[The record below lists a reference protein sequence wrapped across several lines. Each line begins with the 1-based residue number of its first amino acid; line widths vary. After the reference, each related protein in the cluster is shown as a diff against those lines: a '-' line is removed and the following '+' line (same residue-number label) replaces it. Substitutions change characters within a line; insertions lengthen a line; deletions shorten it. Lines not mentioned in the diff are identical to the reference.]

1 MCFHTPTTSG
11 IAIAP
16 GMTQAE
22 FDAIERPYQTDRTL
36 ALARAVEGISN
47 FMFTTE
53 GGNGLDIGE
62 PWDRQ
67 ASVDKVQAGID
78 QWIADNPERHRLG
91 ALSAAG
97 KPTKQSA
104 RSPQGS
110 ANPQAAPAAGVG
122 GGLEG
127 SQADISGT
135 GAAGAFQLGAD
146 ALALSKRRK
155 SLLGG

>member
-1 MCFHTPTTSG
+1 MCTRGSG
-11 IAIAP
+11 VSIAP
-16 GMTQAE
+16 GMLQSE
-22 FDAIERPYQTDRTL
+22 FDAIEGRHRLAALTDYVTDKGK
-36 ALARAVEGISN
+36 ALDSGAASSIWDLGLNPTNVWNDTARSG
-47 FMFTTE
+47 
-53 GGNGLDIGE
+53 
-62 PWDRQ
+62 
-67 ASVDKVQAGID
+67 VQADVD